1 MREQRGHA
9 ASAECLHSQSVAAS
23 QSVERVDKGTSAV
36 AAAFE
41 GHTLIVAASV
51 VHTSA
56 APDYLA
62 LVAVATAEQDFVPD
76 RIVVD
81 TSVAAQTVEVQT
93 VETFLRLVVVKM
105 ETEAYSTA
113 VHTIVAVA
121 IAVARVGSAQT
132 DPAALVGPVAANC
145 TA

>member
-1 MREQRGHA
+1 MAQ
-9 ASAECLHSQSVAAS
+9 
-23 QSVERVDKGTSAV
+23 VDRDTS

-41 GHTLIVAASV
+41 GHRLAVAASV
-51 VHTSA
+51 ARTSA
-56 APDYLA
+56 APDWLA
-62 LVAVATAEQDFVPD
+62 LVAVATAAWGFAPG

-81 TSVAAQTVEVQT
+81 TSVAAQTVEVLT
-93 VETFLRLVVVKM
+93 VETFLRLVVVEM

-121 IAVARVGSAQT
+121 IAVARESSAPT
-132 DPAALVGPVAANC
+132 VPVALVGLVDPVAASC